1 MKEWFPT
8 TALAVA
14 ATLLTTVIT
23 AGTAMADRFPQG
35 PHLYVTGE
43 AVEKLK
49 PDFVETSFMVAR
61 DGADVPATKKAVDD
75 ITEKVWAAA
84 KKVGIA
90 KEDFQATGFTVNPM
104 YDYDGGK
111 RVHRGTQVSRQFSVK
126 LRDMNKFNAWSEALV
141 QAGVQDVAG
150 ISVNVDKRDEKEA
163 ALRITALKNAK
174 AEAERLAGALD
185 QVVTGV
191 HTISDTPIGDGGGG
205 IRTMAM
211 RMDKA
216 GAESAPTLPDHVELR
231 AEAYVVFTM
240 MKK

>member
-1 MKEWFPT
+1 MKKWFSTP
-8 TALAVA
+8 ALAVA

-23 AGTAMADRFPQG
+23 SGTTMADRFPSN

-49 PDFVETSFMVAR
+49 PDFVETSFMVSR

-84 KKVGIA
+84 KKIGIA

-150 ISVNVDKRDEKEA
+150 ISVNVDKREEKEA

-191 HTISDTPIGDGGGG
+191 HTISDSPIGEGGGG

-216 GAESAPTLPDHVELR
+216 GESAPTLPDHVELR

>member
-1 MKEWFPT
+1 MKHGFYT

-14 ATLLTTVIT
+14 ATLLTSLTC
-23 AGTAMADRFPQG
+23 AGTAMADRFPTG

-61 DGADVPATKKAVDD
+61 TGADVPATKKDVDA
-75 ITEKVWAAA
+75 ITDKVWAAA
-84 KKVGIA
+84 KKIGIA
-90 KEDFQATGFTVNPM
+90 KEDFQATGFAVNPM
-104 YDYDGGK
+104 YDFEEGK
-111 RVHRGTQVSRQFSVK
+111 RLYRGTQVSRQFSVK
-126 LRDMNKFNAWSEALV
+126 LRNMDKFNAWSEALV

-150 ISVNVDKRDEKEA
+150 ITVNVDKREEKEA

-216 GAESAPTLPDHVELR
+216 GESAPTLPDHVELR